1 MIKSLNSAAF
11 VLIIILGWSFKGAA
25 QTDSVQ
31 VSAQTNFF
39 PVLKC
44 ASNVVYTNATILRVT
59 PAEASVSFDG
69 GIAKV
74 PLQNLPEFLRQRYH
88 YDPTNA
94 AQYALAEKARA
105 KARKLAQVREAAE
118 QERLDAA
125 NRGNLCTI
133 QVEQILDNRFGYPK
147 CVVSGGGGADASVP
161 SEVLLMNLPDSVK
174 NFVNL
179 YNQLQNDILTFGD
192 KIHNDA
198 IAAAYADAVAPQSD
212 ATVAGTVAVRRQL
225 PSVHINTGWQDFH
238 SPNRNVTTAST
249 VTSPQVTP
257 QRAQANLM
265 AVNVEAEAS
274 SLEQMKADLETMTE
288 NLADK
293 TQVKAYFTGKS
304 YANFQIWECVQ
315 N

>member
-88 YDPTNA
+88 YNPTNA

-105 KARKLAQVREAAE
+105 KARKLAEAAQAAE
-118 QERLDAA
+118 QEKLDAA

-133 QVEQILDNRFGYPK
+133 QVEQIEDNQFGYLK
-147 CVVSGGGGADASVP
+147 CVVSEGWPRGGGGGADASVP
-161 SEVLLMNLPDSVK
+161 SEVLLMNLPDSVRK
-174 NFVNL
+174 TVTQIAQQKIAIEQQKTAIENVRNQKIVATSRVNDPNDPDPGFTAQMNAQSAL
-179 YNQLQNDILTFGD
+179 YNAQ
-192 KIHNDA
+192 
-198 IAAAYADAVAPQSD
+198 
-212 ATVAGTVAVRRQL
+212 
-225 PSVHINTGWQDFH
+225 
-238 SPNRNVTTAST
+238 
-249 VTSPQVTP
+249 QV
-257 QRAQANLM
+257 QYEKLDDMKA
-265 AVNVEAEAS
+265 
-274 SLEQMKADLETMTE
+274 SLEDMKADLKIMRTY
-288 NLADK
+288 LPDK
-293 TQVKAYFTGKS
+293 TQVTAYFTGKS